1 MCYLYATS
9 YEGIQ
14 TSAVIPAIC
23 LTGLHLLYLCM
34 EYWLLYFLQDIKD
47 IQALIFVCVC
57 ACMHVY
63 VFKVVL
69 LPLLET
75 DHCYVITVKGVR

>member
-9 YEGIQ
+9 YERNQ

-23 LTGLHLLYLCM
+23 LTGLHLLHLCM

-47 IQALIFVCVC
+47 IQALIFI
-57 ACMHVY
+57 Y
-63 VFKVVL
+63 VDVSKVVL
-69 LPLLET
+69 LPLLEI
-75 DHCYVITVKGVR
+75 DQCYLYKV